1 LSYIGQRPVVGRYI
15 KLDQISSGF
24 NGSNTGFSMT
34 AGSQA
39 VFPGTARNL
48 LLSLGGVIQEPD
60 TDFTISGSTLTFTT
74 PPVAN
79 TTFFGVI
86 YGDMQATGTP
96 SDGTVLPASIA
107 SSGHFKIPQLT
118 VNEDGAD
125 VDFRVEGDTDA
136 NLLFVNAGT
145 DRIGI
150 GTNAPTSPLE
160 ISHAT
165 NPVIK
170 VTSTSS
176 SVGAAFT
183 AQGGSSNDSQLVL
196 SSGTTAKYTFL
207 RDGSQSDDLRIYDS
221 SNALDIIRYRHG
233 AYLHFGVNG
242 SERMRINSSGNV
254 GIGTSSPG
262 EKLEVSG
269 EIKLTNFLKAAG
281 DLLLCAD
288 HDNSL
293 SGSALRFCV
302 DGEASAEK
310 MRIDDSGKV
319 GIGTTSPIE
328 ILHADGAII
337 SVGSSS
343 TSGTTGAKR
352 ALFDLSG
359 NQCRLGHFRGA
370 VSAGSGSIGL
380 YTESTEKVR
389 IDTSGK
395 VGIGETTLDAL
406 LVIKGNSDASTTPS
420 IRLKDGSDTREAW
433 ITNTAG
439 DLLLAT
445 GGDDNTPHCK
455 LTLMDGNIIHFS
467 TANTERMR
475 IDSLGNVLVGASSS
489 IEVASSA
496 EAQLQITQAS
506 DGSRLGLAL
515 ISVFNGS
522 GPSAILALG
531 HGRGST
537 SGALQDN
544 DLIGQ
549 IRFAGGDGTD
559 CQTIGADI
567 RAEVNGTPS
576 SNNMPADLI
585 FLTNSGTAS
594 VSERMR
600 ITKAGNVGIGMASAT
615 FSSGN
620 GLQLADNF
628 FLGFGTGNGTRP
640 DFQFGT
646 TAGSTLDIRCGTGA
660 DTVDIVINTSGF
672 LGLGT
677 TSPSRKLHVDSSFI
691 RVSDGYGL
699 DTGGSTERV
708 TLDSGFVSL
717 TTNSVERL
725 RVTSGGDLVLN
736 STTSRVYNGHTPKL
750 SIQGTNFSQST
761 LAITSNSNGTDGAY
775 LFFVKQRSGSVGGS
789 TAPSNGDLVGQF
801 RYLAGDGTDTQSE
814 VANISVNIDGA
825 PGSNDTPGR
834 ITFATTNDG
843 GNASTERMRIT
854 SAGHVHIGN
863 GHGNANHRI
872 NGNGFT
878 QGQTFLVVSAY
889 SSSAQ
894 DTAIFFGVDSGGG
907 NTASCGLKLGR
918 NSSNL
923 RSLNAGGTLNASG
936 TDYAE
941 YMTKSSDFTLAKGAI
956 CGINAEGKLT
966 NKFSES
972 ISFVVKSTDPS
983 YVGGDTWGSED
994 ILGKKPK
1001 DKSSELP
1008 AYEEKMEAARKMVD
1022 RIAFSGQV
1030 PVNVTGTTPGQHI
1043 IPTLGTDDSITGVA
1057 KAEASLS
1064 MAEYISSVGK
1074 VIALESDGRA
1084 RIIVKVA

>member
-1 LSYIGQRPVVGRYI
+1 MSYIGQRPVVGRYI

-310 MRIDDSGKV
+310 MRIDD
-319 GIGTTSPIE
+319 
-328 ILHADGAII
+328 
-337 SVGSSS
+337 
-343 TSGTTGAKR
+343 
-352 ALFDLSG
+352 
-359 NQCRLGHFRGA
+359 
-370 VSAGSGSIGL
+370 
-380 YTESTEKVR
+380 
-389 IDTSGK
+389 SGK